1 MKPGWQKI
9 IRRVLKNRL
18 SAMSIV
24 GLMGLVVIAVIGP
37 YVVPFPKDASGVAR
51 LTMRLSPPGGQFLMG
66 TDDMGRDIFSRVV
79 IGVRLSLLTS
89 IVVVT
94 VSTSLGTVLGA
105 IAGYSGGWLDE
116 IIMRVTD
123 AFLSIPSLVLALAV
137 GASIGPGLTNAM
149 IAIALVWWPWYARLV
164 RSQVLRLRN
173 LEFVESARAAGAL
186 SGRIIFKHILPS
198 CAAPVLV
205 QASLDMG
212 FVILT
217 AASLGFLGLGAQPPS
232 AEWGLMVSSGRL
244 FFPAYWWVATY
255 PGLAIF
261 VTVLLW
267 NLAGDGIR
275 DILDPRLNA

>member
-1 MKPGWQKI
+1 M

-18 SAMSIV
+18 SVISMAGLLALV
-24 GLMGLVVIAVIGP
+24 GIAVMGP
-37 YVVPFPKDASGVAR
+37 YVVPFPRDASGVAR
-51 LTMRLSPPGGQFLMG
+51 LAARLSPPGGEFLMG

-94 VSTSLGTVLGA
+94 IAASLGTLLGA
-105 IAGYSGGWLDE
+105 AAGYFGGWLDE
-116 IIMRVTD
+116 AIMRVTD
-123 AFLSIPSLVLALAV
+123 AFLSIPSLVLALAI

-164 RSQVLRLRN
+164 RSQVLRLRS

-186 SGRIIFKHILPS
+186 SGRIIFRHILP
-198 CAAPVLV
+198 CCTAPILV

-217 AASLGFLGLGAQPPS
+217 AASLGFLGLGAQPPA
-232 AEWGLMVSSGRL
+232 AEWGLMVSSGRV
-244 FFPAYWWVATY
+244 FFPTYWWVATY

-261 VTVLLW
+261 ITVLLW
-267 NLAGDGIR
+267 NLAGDGLR